1 MLVLH
6 NSGLFVKIAPII
18 EIGNIME
25 AFLQEAKASSRVLST
40 LSGAEKN
47 RILKEMAEDLRT
59 NTEAILKA
67 NALDMSDA
75 ESNNLAPSLKDR
87 LFLDESRIE
96 GMAVAIEEIAGLK
109 EPVGRVLD
117 GWVTEDGLKIEKVS
131 VPIGVIGI
139 IFESRPNVTSDTAA
153 LSFKSSN
160 VCVLKGG
167 KEAQNSN
174 EAIAKVLQEVLKAN
188 DLPQALISLI
198 PDASREGVAKLIKM
212 DKYVDLIIPRG
223 GEGLIR
229 YVSENASV
237 PVVKH
242 DKGQCHTYIDEDAN
256 VENAIAIAINAKVQR
271 PGVCNSMETLLVD
284 AAIAEEV
291 LPQLKT
297 AFDEAHTELKGCE
310 RTRESIEVS
319 QATEADYDTE
329 YLANILNIRV
339 VDGVDG
345 AIDHIVRFG
354 SGHSEAIITENIT
367 TAEAF
372 LNSIDAAAVYV
383 NASTRFTDG
392 GAFGFGAEVG
402 ISTNKL
408 HARGPMGI
416 EGLTTYKFKIYGS
429 GQIR

>member
-1 MLVLH
+1 
-6 NSGLFVKIAPII
+6 
-18 EIGNIME
+18 ME
-25 AFLQEAKASSRVLST
+25 AFLEEAKASSRVLST

-47 RILKEMAEDLRT
+47 RILKAMATALRT
-59 NTEAILKA
+59 EDEDILVA
-67 NALDMSDA
+67 NAMDMQNAND
-75 ESNNLAPSLKDR
+75 NNLEASLKDR
-87 LFLDESRIE
+87 LFLDKARIE
-96 GMAVAIEEIAGLK
+96 AMAVAIEEIATLK

-131 VPIGVIGI
+131 IPIGVIGI
-139 IFESRPNVTSDTAA
+139 IYESRPNVTSDTAA
-153 LSFKSSN
+153 LSFKSAN

-167 KEAQNSN
+167 KEAQHSN
-174 EAIAKVLQEVLKAN
+174 EAIAKVLQNVLIAN
-188 DLPQALISLI
+188 NLPKALISLI

-212 DKYVDLIIPRG
+212 DRYVDLIVPRG

-229 YVSENASV
+229 YVSDNATV

-256 VENAIAIAINAKVQR
+256 IENAIAIAINAKVQR
-271 PGVCNSMETLLVD
+271 PGVCNAMETLLVD
-284 AAIAEEV
+284 SAIATEV
-291 LPQLKT
+291 LPLLKE
-297 AFDEAHTELKGCE
+297 AFDEAHTHLKGDNQ
-310 RTRESIEVS
+310 TQAIIEVAPAS
-319 QATEADYDTE
+319 EADYHTE
-329 YLANILNIRV
+329 YLANILNLKV

-345 AIDHIVRFG
+345 AIAHIIRFG

-367 TAEAF
+367 TAEIF
-372 LNSIDAAAVYV
+372 LNAIDAAAVYV

-416 EGLTTYKFKIYGS
+416 EGLTTYKFKVYGS

>member
-1 MLVLH
+1 
-6 NSGLFVKIAPII
+6 
-18 EIGNIME
+18 
-25 AFLQEAKASSRVLST
+25 
-40 LSGAEKN
+40 
-47 RILKEMAEDLRT
+47 MAQALRAQT
-59 NTEAILKA
+59 GDILKA
-67 NALDMSDA
+67 NTLDMQDA
-75 ESNNLAPSLKDR
+75 ERNNLTSALKDR
-87 LFLDESRIE
+87 LLLDEGRVD
-96 GMAVAIEEIAGLK
+96 GMAVAIEEIAALK

-174 EAIAKVLQEVLKAN
+174 EAIAKVLRSVLRSN
-188 DLPQALISLI
+188 ELPEALISLI

-212 DKYVDLIIPRG
+212 DKYVDLIVPRG

-229 YVSENASV
+229 YVSDNATV

-242 DKGQCHTYIDEDAN
+242 DKGQCHTYIDKDAN

-271 PGVCNSMETLLVD
+271 PGVCNAMETLLVD
-284 AAIAEEV
+284 EMIAREV
-291 LPQLKT
+291 LPKLKA

-310 RTRESIEVS
+310 RTQKSIEVAP
-319 QATEADYDTE
+319 ATEKDYDTE

-339 VDGVDG
+339 VDGVEG
-345 AIDHIVRFG
+345 AIGHIIKHG
-354 SGHSEAIITENIT
+354 SGHSEAIITENIM

-372 LNSIDAAAVYV
+372 LNAIDAAAVYV

-416 EGLTTYKFKIYGS
+416 EGLTTYKYKIYGS

>member
-1 MLVLH
+1 
-6 NSGLFVKIAPII
+6 
-18 EIGNIME
+18 ME

-40 LSGAEKN
+40 LSGADKN
-47 RILKEMAEDLRT
+47 RILREMAQALRT
-59 NTEAILKA
+59 NTSDILKA
-67 NALDMSDA
+67 NTLDMQDA
-75 ESNNLAPSLKDR
+75 ETNNLTSALKDR
-87 LFLDESRIE
+87 LLLDEGRVD
-96 GMAVAIEEIAGLK
+96 GMAVAIEEIAALK

-174 EAIAKVLQEVLKAN
+174 EAIAKVLQSVLKSN
-188 DLPQALISLI
+188 DLPEALISLI

-212 DKYVDLIIPRG
+212 DKYVDLIVPRG

-229 YVSENASV
+229 YVSDNATV

-256 VENAIAIAINAKVQR
+256 IENAIAIAINAKVQR

-284 AAIAEEV
+284 ETIAQEV
-291 LPQLKT
+291 LPQLKA
-297 AFDEAHTELKGCE
+297 AFDEAHTELKGCAI
-310 RTRESIEVS
+310 TQKSIEIAL
-319 QATEADYDTE
+319 ATEEDYDTE

-339 VDGVDG
+339 VDGVNG
-345 AIDHIVRFG
+345 AIDHIIKHG

-367 TAEAF
+367 TAESF

>member
-1 MLVLH
+1 
-6 NSGLFVKIAPII
+6 
-18 EIGNIME
+18 ME

-40 LSGAEKN
+40 LSAADKN
-47 RILKEMAEDLRT
+47 RILREMAQALRI
-59 NTEAILKA
+59 NTSDILKA
-67 NALDMSDA
+67 NALDMQDA
-75 ESNNLAPSLKDR
+75 ETNNLTSALKDR
-87 LFLDESRIE
+87 LLLDEGRVD
-96 GMAVAIEEIAGLK
+96 GMAVAIEEIAALK

-167 KEAQNSN
+167 KEAQYSN
-174 EAIAKVLQEVLKAN
+174 EAIAKVLQSVLKSN
-188 DLPQALISLI
+188 DLPEALISLI

-212 DKYVDLIIPRG
+212 DKYVDLIVPRG

-229 YVSENASV
+229 YVSDNATV

-284 AAIAEEV
+284 EAIAEEV
-291 LPQLKT
+291 LPQLKV

-310 RTRESIEVS
+310 RTQKSIEVAP
-319 QATEADYDTE
+319 ATEKDYDTE

-339 VDGVDG
+339 VDGVNG
-345 AIDHIVRFG
+345 AIEHIIQHG

-372 LNSIDAAAVYV
+372 LNGIDAACVYV

>member
-1 MLVLH
+1 
-6 NSGLFVKIAPII
+6 
-18 EIGNIME
+18 ME

-40 LSGAEKN
+40 LSGADKN
-47 RILKEMAEDLRT
+47 RILKEMAVALRV
-59 NTEAILKA
+59 NTGDILKA
-67 NALDMSDA
+67 NALDMADA
-75 ESNNLAPSLKDR
+75 ETNNLAPSLKDR
-87 LFLDESRIE
+87 LFLDEGRVD
-96 GMAVAIEEIAGLK
+96 GMAVAIEEIAALK

-139 IFESRPNVTSDTAA
+139 IYESRPNVTSDTAA

-167 KEAQNSN
+167 KEAQHSN
-174 EAIAKVLQEVLKAN
+174 EAIAKVLRSVLKAN
-188 DLPQALISLI
+188 DLPEALISLI
-198 PDASREGVAKLIKM
+198 PDASREGVTKLIKM
-212 DKYVDLIIPRG
+212 DKYVDLIVPRG

-256 VENAIAIAINAKVQR
+256 VQNAIAIAINAKVQR

-284 AAIAEEV
+284 AAISDEV
-291 LPQLKT
+291 LPQLKA

-310 RTRESIEVS
+310 RTQKSIEVS
-319 QATEADYDTE
+319 LATEADYDTE
-329 YLANILNIRV
+329 YLANILNIKV
-339 VDGVDG
+339 VDGVES

-372 LNSIDAAAVYV
+372 LNGIDAAAVYV